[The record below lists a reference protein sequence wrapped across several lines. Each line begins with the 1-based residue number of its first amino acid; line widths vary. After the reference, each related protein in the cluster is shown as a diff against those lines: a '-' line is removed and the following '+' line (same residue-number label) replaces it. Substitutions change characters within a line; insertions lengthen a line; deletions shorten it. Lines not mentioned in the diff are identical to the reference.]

1 LIVASIATVAPII
14 CGHGIPEAGEAVLRR
29 QSRIPP
35 RAAIA
40 KPLASAITIGTGGPF
55 GAEGPIIVTGGAI
68 GSIVGQALRVTA
80 SERKIL
86 LASGAGAGMT
96 ATFGSPLAAI
106 LFVVE
111 LPLFELSMR
120 TLIPLVVAT
129 SIAGGIHSAVFGTGP
144 LFNVPPHDYAGLG
157 VLPLYAVLG
166 VASGLVAV
174 VIAKGLFQAER
185 SFRSLRVPIFWHPL
199 IGALVFARF
208 GGVFAAVV
216 LQIVP
221 GLEISEGAF
230 AVVAMAAVFGAAA
243 RAPLTSIVFVFELT
257 RDFNVM
263 LATVLAALVFSALS
277 SESISTK
284 KLSRRGIRV
293 GRDLVADSLRTTA
306 VADVMNRVVDT
317 VGPRD
322 TVGSVADRITRGER
336 GAFPIVDEQGRCLG
350 IVERRDLITKDR
362 PRNALVQEI
371 ASSDVV
377 TIGPDASLVDALRN
391 MTEEEVTHLP
401 VVQDGRLV
409 RICTRADIARS
420 RRNELALER
429 FDQGWL
435 APVLQ
440 RRDRV
445 GPPHIIVGNESLG
458 GTALMAELQRLSSDR
473 SQVRFH
479 VIVPLAVG
487 GDLPMARER
496 LELQLGLIET
506 MGVSATG
513 EIGDADPIAAIE
525 ASLAIEAAVGVVLS
539 TRPARTSRWQVSGVP
554 SGIARRVDIP
564 CVVATNDEIKL
575 V

>member
-1 LIVASIATVAPII
+1 M
-14 CGHGIPEAGEAVLRR
+14 LRR
-29 QSRIPP
+29 PSRIPP

-86 LASGAGAGMT
+86 LVSGAGAGMT

-111 LPLFELSMR
+111 LLLFELSMR

-284 KLSRRGIRV
+284 KLSRRCIRV

-362 PRNALVQEI
+362 PPQ
-371 ASSDVV
+371 
-377 TIGPDASLVDALRN
+377 
-391 MTEEEVTHLP
+391 
-401 VVQDGRLV
+401 
-409 RICTRADIARS
+409 RS
-420 RRNELALER
+420 GA
-429 FDQGWL
+429 
-435 APVLQ
+435 
-440 RRDRV
+440 RDR
-445 GPPHIIVGNESLG
+445 LF
-458 GTALMAELQRLSSDR
+458 RCRDDR
-473 SQVRFH
+473 S
-479 VIVPLAVG
+479 
-487 GDLPMARER
+487 
-496 LELQLGLIET
+496 
-506 MGVSATG
+506 
-513 EIGDADPIAAIE
+513 
-525 ASLAIEAAVGVVLS
+525 
-539 TRPARTSRWQVSGVP
+539 
-554 SGIARRVDIP
+554 
-564 CVVATNDEIKL
+564 
-575 V
+575 